1 MVNNTFDSTK
11 RRTLKLLAGTTVGL
25 VAGLPAYAGSNGKLS
40 SDHVVGEYLDCTLI
54 SRADLL
60 EAYLLMHNNTRKDII
75 AARFSDQRVRFDGTL
90 FNLADGFV
98 EPMVIAPTEK
108 VIVRLNVEAALQNVS
123 ASDNI
128 IDLNDRTRFLS
139 QGTRIVNLSVR
150 INNGVA
156 TVDNPPPA

>member
-11 RRTLKLLAGTTVGL
+11 RRTLKLLTGTTVGL
-25 VAGLPAYAGSNGKLS
+25 LAGLPAYAGSNSKLS
-40 SDHVVGEYLDCTLI
+40 SAHSVGEHLECTLI

-60 EAYLLMHNNTRKDII
+60 EAYLLMHNNTRQDII
-75 AARFSDQRVRFDGTL
+75 AARFSDQRIRFDGTI

-123 ASDNI
+123 TSDNI

-139 QGTRIVNLSVR
+139 QGTRVVEVPVVVHNAVGSV
-150 INNGVA
+150 IS
-156 TVDNPPPA
+156 TLPA